1 MRLLLVELNR
11 FRSRR
16 AIALMLLAAMLLAA
30 LFAFTTIWDTR
41 PVSAA
46 DVARAEAQ
54 VERDKSSR
62 WFKQELARCES
73 NPEEYNG
80 DGATATDCAESM
92 TPRPE
97 WYLER
102 RQLVLDEV
110 RHGSGI
116 GLVVL
121 LAGIMV
127 IIGTTFAG
135 ADWASGSMS
144 NQLLFEPRRAKVWL
158 AKATAVFVGAA
169 VASAVILTAFWAAL
183 FVAAEVR
190 GISTGATVQ
199 EAIRA
204 EAFRGVLLA
213 GFGALGAYAL
223 TMLLRHTVGTVAVL
237 FAYAIAGTAVIAAL
251 PISGV
256 GRWSVGN
263 NVTAW
268 LQDGYEFYDG
278 TIACSPG
285 AGGCEQMVKM
295 TLEQGAT
302 YLGVTLA
309 VVAVASLLLFRR
321 RDIP

>member
-1 MRLLLVELNR
+1 MRLVLVELTR
-11 FRSRR
+11 FRARR
-16 AIALMLLAAMLLAA
+16 AIALMLLAGVLLGA
-30 LFAFTTIWDTR
+30 LMATTTLWDTR

-46 DVARAEAQ
+46 DMARAEAQ
-54 VERDKSSR
+54 VQRDMSSQ
-62 WFKQELARCES
+62 WFKRELARCEKH
-73 NPEEYNG
+73 PDRYNG
-80 DGATATDCAESM
+80 DGATAADCAESM

-102 RQLVLDEV
+102 RPLVLDEV
-110 RHGSGI
+110 RHEAGI

-144 NQLLFEPRRAKVWL
+144 NQLLFEPRRAKVWF
-158 AKATAVFVGAA
+158 AKAAAVLVGAM
-169 VASAVILTAFWAAL
+169 VASALILTAFWAAM
-183 FVAAEVR
+183 FVAADVR
-190 GISTGATVQ
+190 GISTGASVQ

-237 FAYAIAGTAVIAAL
+237 FAYAIGGTAVIAAL

-278 TIACSPG
+278 TIACKPG
-285 AGGCEQMVKM
+285 AGACDQMVNV
-295 TLEQGAT
+295 TLGQGAT

>member
-1 MRLLLVELNR
+1 MRLVLVELTR
-11 FRSRR
+11 FRARR
-16 AIALMLLAAMLLAA
+16 AIALMLLAGVLLGA
-30 LFAFTTIWDTR
+30 LMATTTLWDTR
-41 PVSAA
+41 PVTAA
-46 DVARAEAQ
+46 DRARAEAQ
-54 VERDKSSR
+54 VERDLSSR
-62 WFKQELARCES
+62 WFKQELAQCEKH
-73 NPEEYNG
+73 PENYNG
-80 DGATATDCAESM
+80 PGATAEDCAEAM

-102 RQLVLDEV
+102 RPLVLDEV
-110 RHGSGI
+110 RHEAGI

-158 AKATAVFVGAA
+158 AKAAAVLVGAM
-169 VASAVILTAFWAAL
+169 VASAVILTAFWAAM
-183 FVAAEVR
+183 FVAADIR

-204 EAFRGVLLA
+204 EAFRGVMLA
-213 GFGALGAYAL
+213 GFGGLGAYAL

-237 FAYAIAGTAVIAAL
+237 FAYAIGGTAVIAAL

-263 NVTAW
+263 NVSAW
-268 LQDGYEFYDG
+268 LQDGYKFYDE
-278 TIACSPG
+278 TITCKPG
-285 AGGCEQMVKM
+285 AGACDQMVNV
-295 TLEQGAT
+295 TLGQGAT